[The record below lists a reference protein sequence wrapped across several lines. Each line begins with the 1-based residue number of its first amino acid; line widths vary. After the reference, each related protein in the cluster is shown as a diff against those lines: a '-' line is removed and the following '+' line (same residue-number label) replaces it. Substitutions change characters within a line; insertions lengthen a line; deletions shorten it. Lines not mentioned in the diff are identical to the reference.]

1 MGSRTCALWSVGG
14 TSDGPS
20 LCAHC
25 PPLLQLA
32 VDYSVLE
39 QQAVQASQRM
49 AARQLQRQQIQAA
62 GQQQMQQVAAQIR
75 QQQQA
80 GGAQEVGSGQ
90 CMCNEAAA
98 KPCR

>member
-1 MGSRTCALWSVGG
+1 M
-14 TSDGPS
+14 SDRPC
-20 LCAHC
+20 LCAHS
-25 PPLLQLA
+25 PPLLQLV

-80 GGAQEVGSGQ
+80 GGAQEVSFGH
-90 CMCNEAAA
+90 CTCTEAAIQ
-98 KPCR
+98 PRR